1 MRIFWSYFTV
11 FRRARLEEKFQAFN
25 LMLTNESRDPEN
37 GKKNEHSDKD
47 EMKNIKFAVRV
58 IVLGCINNQS
68 LSGFL

>member
-1 MRIFWSYFTV
+1 
-11 FRRARLEEKFQAFN
+11 
-25 LMLTNESRDPEN
+25 MLTNESRDPEN